1 MIKNYLC
8 KKVVFLF
15 MKDVMTFLNGVLH
28 NNNRPWFQ
36 ENKDLYLKAQSRINN
51 MTVELIDGISKFD
64 SSIKNLTVS
73 DCTYRIYRDIRFSP
87 DKRPYKTHMGIYVC
101 TQGKKSGLAGYY
113 LHFEGDGAEY
123 LGLNGLYAGLYN
135 PNKDVL
141 KNIRED
147 ICYDGSVFE
156 NAIKK
161 ANNFT
166 LDTSCSLTKTPKDF
180 PKDSPYDYLLRL
192 KQYNLIQ
199 ALPEGMLY
207 SDNLIEWALEEFKTA
222 YDFNALLNRV
232 ALFSDTDY

>member
-222 YDFNALLNRV
+222 YDFNALLNRA